1 MPDYAFTV
9 PQVQPVRQSSL
20 ADMLTMA
27 RGAQAYQQEQQMN
40 PLELRAKQ
48 MQVEQAAAANP
59 LELARIGAQSRVAT
73 GTEASSIAQ
82 AGSQAETAATGAASS
97 ALNLQANKAKAI
109 ANGYVGAINDPMIL
123 ESAAG
128 KPVDNAK
135 LVDYINNWGQQQAKA
150 SGVDPAA
157 ANNLIA
163 PYIKMAQ
170 ENPAG
175 LRNFLIQRHVA
186 GLSESGQL
194 GSYQTTTQVTP
205 EGRTVKFIPGAG
217 GTQEATVGIA
227 GGVNTAA
234 APAPQTGGVTQQQM
248 AGAPLPY
255 PIRSAAQQYIPE
267 PSEAAD
273 AAKGQAYREGLVARQ
288 SEMTSAKRSMSEVE
302 AKAKELE
309 QGFLPTSGVAGAIR
323 RKISGWAGDPTYIE
337 LSKDLANVQIGNL
350 KALGGSMDTVAGQSL
365 QKYANGDET
374 YPPDVLIKIVRRN
387 KADLTNIDMQ
397 ATAAQRFKQQAGD
410 QNMNK
415 FKQDWSRNAD
425 SKVFEAINLS
435 KEITDP
441 KEREKEYNKLFPNFS
456 DRKEFL
462 DKYRNLKKLS
472 ETGSL

>member
-59 LELARIGAQSRVAT
+59 LELQRLGAEARVAT
-73 GTEASSIAQ
+73 GTEAPRIAQ

-97 ALNLQANKAKAI
+97 ALNLQANKARII
-109 ANGYVGAINDPMIL
+109 ANGYVGAISDPMIL
-123 ESAAG
+123 KAAAG
-128 KPVDNAK
+128 EPVDNAQ

-150 SGVDPAA
+150 SGVSPADA
-157 ANNLIA
+157 GKLIE
-163 PYIKMAQ
+163 PYIETAKK
-170 ENPAG
+170 NPAG

-227 GGVNTAA
+227 GGVSAGA
-234 APAPQTGGVTQQQM
+234 APQAGGVTPQKM
-248 AGAPLPY
+248 TGAPLQY
-255 PIRSAAQQYIPE
+255 PIRTSAQFIPDPGEVEDRIAGQTYRNKLIAAQTNL
-267 PSEAAD
+267 SEGRRNVDEVIKQATKLD
-273 AAKGQAYREGLVARQ
+273 EQAYLKEGGFFGNLERVARMSIQ
-288 SEMTSAKRSMSEVE
+288 SAEYDAL
-302 AKAKELE
+302 A
-309 QGFLPTSGVAGAIR
+309 
-323 RKISGWAGDPTYIE
+323 
-337 LSKDLANVQIGNL
+337 KDLAKMHLTN
-350 KALGGSMDTVAGQSL
+350 AAAMGGAGGTVAGL
-365 QKYANGDET
+365 DMNAVAGGTIKV
-374 YPPDVLIKIVRRN
+374 PPKVLVDIARRVQ
-387 KADLTNIDMQ
+387 AQQTELDMQ
-397 ATAAQRFKQQAGD
+397 ATGAQKFAQQAGD

-425 SKVFEAINLS
+425 SKIFEAINLS
-435 KEITDP
+435 KGITDP
-441 KEREKEYNKLFPNFS
+441 KERLKKYNELFPSAN

-462 DKYRNLKKLS
+462 DKYKNLKKLS
-472 ETGSL
+472 ETGNL

>member
-1 MPDYAFTV
+1 MPEYNFTV

-20 ADMLTMA
+20 ADMLTIA
-27 RGAQAYQQEQQMN
+27 RGAQAYQQEQQIN

-48 MQVEQAAAANP
+48 MQVEQAAAVNP

-73 GTEASSIAQ
+73 GTEASSIAR
-82 AGSQAETAATGAASS
+82 AGSEAETAATGAASS
-97 ALNLQANKAKAI
+97 ALNLQANKAKTI

-163 PYIKMAQ
+163 PYVKMAQ

-205 EGRTVKFIPGAG
+205 EGRTVVSTPGIGTQTVQVGMAGGVSAGAAPQVGGVTPQQRPGAPLQYPVRTSAQFIPDPGEIEDRVAGQTYRNKLISAQTNLSEGRRNVDEVIKQATKLDEEAFLKGGGFFGNLERIARMSIQSAEYDALAKDLAKMHLSNATAMGGAG
-217 GTQEATVGIA
+217 GTVAGLDMNVVA
-227 GGVNTAA
+227 GGSIKVPPKVLIDIARRV
-234 APAPQTGGVTQQQM
+234 Q
-248 AGAPLPY
+248 
-255 PIRSAAQQYIPE
+255 AQQTE
-267 PSEAAD
+267 
-273 AAKGQAYREGLVARQ
+273 
-288 SEMTSAKRSMSEVE
+288 
-302 AKAKELE
+302 
-309 QGFLPTSGVAGAIR
+309 
-323 RKISGWAGDPTYIE
+323 
-337 LSKDLANVQIGNL
+337 
-350 KALGGSMDTVAGQSL
+350 
-365 QKYANGDET
+365 
-374 YPPDVLIKIVRRN
+374 
-387 KADLTNIDMQ
+387 IDMQ
-397 ATAAQRFKQQAGD
+397 ATGAQKFAQQYGD
-410 QNMNK
+410 NNMNK
-415 FKQDWSRNAD
+415 YKQDWSRNSD
-425 SKVFEAINLS
+425 SKIFEAINLS
-435 KEITDP
+435 KGITDP
-441 KEREKEYNKLFPNFS
+441 KERLKKYTELFPSAN

-462 DKYRNLKKLS
+462 DKYKNLKKLS

>member
-1 MPDYAFTV
+1 MPEYNFTV

-48 MQVEQAAAANP
+48 MAVEQSAAVNP
-59 LELARIGAQSRVAT
+59 LELARIGAESRVAT
-73 GTEASSIAQ
+73 GTETPRIAQ
-82 AGSQAETAATGAASS
+82 AGSQAETAATGAASA
-97 ALNLQANKAKAI
+97 ALNLQAGKARII
-109 ANGYVGAINDPMIL
+109 ANGYVGALTDPIIL
-123 ESAAG
+123 DAAAG
-128 KPVDNAK
+128 KPVDNAQ
-135 LVDYINNWGQQQAKA
+135 LVNYINNWGQEQAQA
-150 SGVDPAA
+150 AGVDPVSAA
-157 ANNLIA
+157 KLIE
-163 PYIKMAQ
+163 PYTKKAK
-170 ENPAG
+170 EDPAG
-175 LRNFLIQRHVA
+175 LFNFLIKRHVA
-186 GLSESGQL
+186 GLTEAGQL
-194 GSYQTTTQVTP
+194 SSYRATTDVTDT
-205 EGRTVKFIPGAG
+205 GRTVTKTPIG
-217 GTQEATVGIA
+217 GGKQEVNVGIA
-227 GGVNTAA
+227 GGVSTAA
-234 APAPQTGGVTQQQM
+234 APQAGGVTAQQM
-248 AGAPLPY
+248 TGAPLPY
-255 PIRSAAQQYIPE
+255 PVRSAAQQYIPE
-267 PSEAAD
+267 PSELAD

-288 SEMTSAKRSMSEVE
+288 SEMTSAKRSMNEVE

-441 KEREKEYNKLFPNFS
+441 KEREKEYNKLFPNPS

>member
-27 RGAQAYQQEQQMN
+27 RGAQAYQQEQQIN

-48 MQVEQAAAANP
+48 MQVEQAAAVNP

-97 ALNLQANKAKAI
+97 ALNLQTNKAKAI
-109 ANGYVGAINDPMIL
+109 ANGYVGAINDPIIL
-123 ESAAG
+123 NAAAG
-128 KPVDNAK
+128 NQVDNAQ

-163 PYIKMAQ
+163 PYVKMAQ

-205 EGRTVKFIPGAG
+205 EGRTVVSTPGIGTQTVQVGTAGGVSAGAAPQAGGVTPQQMTGAPLQYPVRTSAQFIPEPGEIEDRVAGQTYRNKLIAGQTNLSEGRRNVDEVIKQATKLDEQAYLKEGGFFGNLERVARMAIQSAEYDALAKDLAKMHLTNAAAMGGAG
-217 GTQEATVGIA
+217 GTVAGLDMNAVA
-227 GGVNTAA
+227 GGTIKVPPKVLIDIARRV
-234 APAPQTGGVTQQQM
+234 Q
-248 AGAPLPY
+248 
-255 PIRSAAQQYIPE
+255 AQQ
-267 PSEAAD
+267 
-273 AAKGQAYREGLVARQ
+273 
-288 SEMTSAKRSMSEVE
+288 T
-302 AKAKELE
+302 EL
-309 QGFLPTSGVAGAIR
+309 
-323 RKISGWAGDPTYIE
+323 
-337 LSKDLANVQIGNL
+337 
-350 KALGGSMDTVAGQSL
+350 
-365 QKYANGDET
+365 
-374 YPPDVLIKIVRRN
+374 
-387 KADLTNIDMQ
+387 DMQ
-397 ATAAQRFKQQAGD
+397 ATGAQKFAQQYGD
-410 QNMNK
+410 NNMNK
-415 FKQDWSRNAD
+415 YKQDWSRNAN
-425 SKVFEAINLS
+425 SKVFEAINIS
-435 KEITDP
+435 KGIEDP
-441 KEREKEYNKLFPNFS
+441 KERLKKYNELFPSAN

-462 DKYRNLKKLS
+462 DKYKNLKKLS

>member
-1 MPDYAFTV
+1 MPEYNFTV

-48 MQVEQAAAANP
+48 MQVEQAAAVNP
-59 LELARIGAQSRVAT
+59 LELAQKEAESRVAT
-73 GTEASSIAQ
+73 QTAAPRIAR
-82 AGSQAETAATGAASS
+82 AGSEAETAATGAASA
-97 ALNLQANKAKAI
+97 ALNLQTNKAKAI
-109 ANGYVGAINDPMIL
+109 ANGYVGAINDPIIL
-123 ESAAG
+123 NAAAG
-128 KPVDNAK
+128 NQVDNAQ

-150 SGVDPAA
+150 SGVSPTDAG
-157 ANNLIA
+157 NLIA
-163 PYIKMAQ
+163 PYIEAAKK
-170 ENPAG
+170 NPAG
-175 LRNFLIQRHVA
+175 LRDFLIQRHTA
-186 GLSESGQL
+186 GLTDSAQVD
-194 GSYQTTTQVTP
+194 SYRTTTQVTP
-205 EGRTVKFIPGAG
+205 EGRTVVFTPGI
-217 GTQEATVGIA
+217 GTQTVKVGTA
-227 GGVNTAA
+227 GGVGTAA
-234 APAPQTGGVTQQQM
+234 APQAGGVTAQQM
-248 AGAPLPY
+248 TGAPLPY
-255 PIRSAAQQYIPE
+255 PVRSAAQQYIPE
-267 PSEAAD
+267 PSELAD
-273 AAKGQAYREGLVARQ
+273 ATKGQTYREGLIARQ
-288 SEMTSAKRSMSEVE
+288 SEMTSAKRSMNEVE

-397 ATAAQRFKQQAGD
+397 ATAAQRFKQQFGD
-410 QNMNK
+410 NNMNK
-415 FKQDWSRNAD
+415 FKQDWSKNAD
-425 SKVFEAINLS
+425 SKVFEAMNIS

-441 KEREKEYNKLFPNFS
+441 KEREKEYNKLFPNLS

>member
-1 MPDYAFTV
+1 MPDYAFTT

-48 MQVEQAAAANP
+48 MQVEQAAAVNP
-59 LELARIGAQSRVAT
+59 LQLARIGAESRVAT
-73 GTEASSIAQ
+73 GTEAPRIAQ
-82 AGSQAETAATGAASS
+82 AGSQAETAATGAASA
-97 ALNLQANKAKAI
+97 ALNLQTNKAKAI
-109 ANGYVGAINDPMIL
+109 ANGYVGAINDPIIL
-123 ESAAG
+123 NAAAG
-128 KPVDNAK
+128 NQVDNAQ

-150 SGVDPAA
+150 SGVSPADA
-157 ANNLIA
+157 GNLIA
-163 PYIKMAQ
+163 PYIEAAKK
-170 ENPAG
+170 NPAG
-175 LRNFLIQRHVA
+175 LRDFLIQRHTA
-186 GLSESGQL
+186 GLTDSAQVD
-194 GSYQTTTQVTP
+194 SYRTTTQVTP
-205 EGRTVKFIPGAG
+205 EGRTVVSTPGI
-217 GTQEATVGIA
+217 GTQTVKVGIA
-227 GGVNTAA
+227 GGVNTA
-234 APAPQTGGVTQQQM
+234 PAPQAGGVTANQM
-248 AGAPLPY
+248 TGAPLPY
-255 PIRSAAQQYIPE
+255 PIRSAGQQYILE

-323 RKISGWAGDPTYIE
+323 RKISGWAGDPTYLE
-337 LSKDLANVQIGNL
+337 LSKDLADVQIKNL

-397 ATAAQRFKQQAGD
+397 ATAAQRFKQQFGD
-410 QNMNK
+410 NNMNK
-415 FKQDWSRNAD
+415 FKQDWSKNAD
-425 SKVFEAINLS
+425 SKVFEAMNIS

-441 KEREKEYNKLFPNFS
+441 KEREKEYNKLFPNPS

>member
-20 ADMLTMA
+20 ADMLTIA
-27 RGAQAYQQEQQMN
+27 RGAQAYQQEQQIN

-48 MQVEQAAAANP
+48 MQVEQAAAVNP

-73 GTEASSIAQ
+73 GTEASSIAR
-82 AGSQAETAATGAASS
+82 AGSEAETAATGAASS
-97 ALNLQANKAKAI
+97 ALNLQANKAKTI

-205 EGRTVKFIPGAG
+205 EGRTVVSTPGIGTQTVQVGTAGGVSAGAAPQAGGVTAAPAAPGAPLQYPVRTSAQFIAEPGEAEDRVAGQTYRNKLVAGQTNLSEGRRNVEEVIKQATKLDEEAYIKGGGFFGNLERAARMAIKSDEYDALAKDLAKMHLTNAAAMGGAG
-217 GTQEATVGIA
+217 GTVAGLDMNAVA
-227 GGVNTAA
+227 GGTIKVPPKVLVDIARRV
-234 APAPQTGGVTQQQM
+234 Q
-248 AGAPLPY
+248 
-255 PIRSAAQQYIPE
+255 AQQ
-267 PSEAAD
+267 
-273 AAKGQAYREGLVARQ
+273 
-288 SEMTSAKRSMSEVE
+288 T
-302 AKAKELE
+302 EL
-309 QGFLPTSGVAGAIR
+309 
-323 RKISGWAGDPTYIE
+323 
-337 LSKDLANVQIGNL
+337 
-350 KALGGSMDTVAGQSL
+350 
-365 QKYANGDET
+365 
-374 YPPDVLIKIVRRN
+374 
-387 KADLTNIDMQ
+387 DMQ
-397 ATAAQRFKQQAGD
+397 ATGAQKFARQYGD
-410 QNMNK
+410 NNMNK
-415 FKQDWSRNAD
+415 YKQDWSRNAD
-425 SKVFEAINLS
+425 SKIFEAINLS
-435 KEITDP
+435 KGITDP
-441 KEREKEYNKLFPNFS
+441 KERLKKYNELFPSAN

-462 DKYRNLKKLS
+462 DKYKNLKKLS
-472 ETGSL
+472 ETGNL

>member
-1 MPDYAFTV
+1 MPEYNFTV

-20 ADMLTMA
+20 ADMLNMA
-27 RGAQAYQQEQQMN
+27 RGAQTYQQQQALNPLELQAKQMAVEQSAAVN

-48 MQVEQAAAANP
+48 MQVEQSALMNPELFKAQVAAT
-59 LELARIGAQSRVAT
+59 QT
-73 GTEASSIAQ
+73 GE
-82 AGSQAETAATGAASS
+82 TGAASA
-97 ALNLQANKAKAI
+97 ALNLQTNKAKAI
-109 ANGYVGAINDPMIL
+109 ANGYVGAINDPIIL
-123 ESAAG
+123 NAAAG
-128 KPVDNAK
+128 NQVDNAQ

-150 SGVDPAA
+150 SGVNSVDAG
-157 ANNLIA
+157 NLIA
-163 PYIKMAQ
+163 PYIEAAKKS
-170 ENPAG
+170 PAG
-175 LRNFLIQRHVA
+175 LRDFLIQRHIA
-186 GLSESGQL
+186 GLTGPEQVD
-194 GSYQTTTQVTP
+194 SYRTTTQVGP
-205 EGRTVKFIPGAG
+205 DGRTVVSTPGI
-217 GTQEATVGIA
+217 GTQKVQVGIA
-227 GGVNTAA
+227 GGVSTAA
-234 APAPQTGGVTQQQM
+234 APQVGGVTAQQM
-248 AGAPLPY
+248 TGAFLPY
-255 PIRSAAQQYIPE
+255 PVRSAGQQYIPE
-267 PSEAAD
+267 PSELAD

-288 SEMTSAKRSMSEVE
+288 SEMTSAKRSMNEVE
-302 AKAKELE
+302 TKAKELE

-397 ATAAQRFKQQAGD
+397 ATAAQRFKQQFGD
-410 QNMNK
+410 NNMNK
-415 FKQDWSRNAD
+415 FKQDWSKNSD
-425 SKVFEAINLS
+425 SKVFEAINIS

-441 KEREKEYNKLFPNFS
+441 KEREKEYNKLFPNPS

>member
-1 MPDYAFTV
+1 MPEYNFTV

-59 LELARIGAQSRVAT
+59 LELQRLGAEARVAT
-73 GTEASSIAQ
+73 GTEAPRIARS
-82 AGSQAETAATGAASS
+82 ASEAETAATGAASA
-97 ALNLQANKAKAI
+97 ALNLQAGKARII

-123 ESAAG
+123 EAAAG

-135 LVDYINNWGQQQAKA
+135 LVNYISTWAQDQAKA
-150 SGVDPAA
+150 AGVDSAT

-163 PYIKMAQ
+163 PYIKVAQ
-170 ENPAG
+170 ENPSG

-194 GSYQTTTQVTP
+194 GSYQTNTAYTP
-205 EGRTVKFIPGAG
+205 EGRTVVTTPTLG
-217 GTQEATVGIA
+217 GTQTVQVGIA

-234 APAPQTGGVTQQQM
+234 APAPQAGGVTAPQM

-255 PIRSAAQQYIPE
+255 PVRSAAQQYIPE
-267 PSEAAD
+267 PSELAE
-273 AAKGQAYREGLVARQ
+273 AAKGQAYREGLIARQ
-288 SEMTSAKRSMSEVE
+288 SEMTLAKRSMNEVE

-397 ATAAQRFKQQAGD
+397 ATAAQRFKQQFGD
-410 QNMNK
+410 NNMNK
-415 FKQDWSRNAD
+415 FKQDWSKNAD
-425 SKVFEAINLS
+425 SKVFEAINIS

-441 KEREKEYNKLFPNFS
+441 KEREKEYNKLFPNPS

>member
-1 MPDYAFTV
+1 MPDYAFTT

-59 LELARIGAQSRVAT
+59 LELQRLGAEARVAT
-73 GTEASSIAQ
+73 GTEVPRIAQ
-82 AGSQAETAATGAASS
+82 AGSQAETAATGAASA
-97 ALNLQANKAKAI
+97 ALNLQAGKARII

-123 ESAAG
+123 EAAAG
-128 KPVDNAK
+128 KPVDNDK
-135 LVDYINNWGQQQAKA
+135 LVNYISTWAQDQAKA
-150 SGVDPAA
+150 AGVDSAT

-163 PYIKMAQ
+163 PYIKVAQ
-170 ENPAG
+170 ENPSG

-194 GSYQTTTQVTP
+194 GSYQTSTAVTP
-205 EGRTVKFIPGAG
+205 EGRTVVSTPTRG
-217 GTQEATVGIA
+217 GTQTVQVGTA
-227 GGVNTAA
+227 GGVGT
-234 APAPQTGGVTQQQM
+234 APAPQAGGVTAQQM
-248 AGAPLPY
+248 TGAPLPY
-255 PIRSAAQQYIPE
+255 PVRSAAQQYIPE
-267 PSEAAD
+267 PSELAE
-273 AAKGQAYREGLVARQ
+273 AAKGQAYREGLIARQ
-288 SEMTSAKRSMSEVE
+288 SEMTSAKRSMNEVE

-397 ATAAQRFKQQAGD
+397 ATAAQRFKQQFGD
-410 QNMNK
+410 NNMNK
-415 FKQDWSRNAD
+415 FKQDWSKNAD
-425 SKVFEAINLS
+425 SKVFEAMNIS

-441 KEREKEYNKLFPNFS
+441 KEREKEYNKLFPNPS

>member
-1 MPDYAFTV
+1 MPEYNFTV

-27 RGAQAYQQEQQMN
+27 RGAQAYRQEQQIN
-40 PLELRAKQ
+40 PLELQAKQ
-48 MQVEQAAAANP
+48 MQVEQAAAVNP

-82 AGSQAETAATGAASS
+82 AASAAETAATGAASS
-97 ALNLQANKAKAI
+97 ALNLQANKAKTI

-194 GSYQTTTQVTP
+194 GSYQTSTAVTP
-205 EGRTVKFIPGAG
+205 EGRTVVSTPTLGGTQTVQVGTAGGVGTAAAPQAGGVTAQQMTGAPLQYPVRTSAKFIPEPGEEEDRISGQTYRNKLISAQTNLSEGRRNVEEVIKQATKLGEEAYIKEGGFFGNLERAARMAIQSAEYDALAKDLAKMHLTNATAMGGAG
-217 GTQEATVGIA
+217 GTVAGLDMNAVA
-227 GGVNTAA
+227 GGTIKVPPKVLVDIARRV
-234 APAPQTGGVTQQQM
+234 Q
-248 AGAPLPY
+248 
-255 PIRSAAQQYIPE
+255 AQQTE
-267 PSEAAD
+267 
-273 AAKGQAYREGLVARQ
+273 
-288 SEMTSAKRSMSEVE
+288 
-302 AKAKELE
+302 
-309 QGFLPTSGVAGAIR
+309 
-323 RKISGWAGDPTYIE
+323 
-337 LSKDLANVQIGNL
+337 
-350 KALGGSMDTVAGQSL
+350 
-365 QKYANGDET
+365 
-374 YPPDVLIKIVRRN
+374 
-387 KADLTNIDMQ
+387 IDMQ
-397 ATAAQRFKQQAGD
+397 ATGAQKFSRQAGD

-415 FKQDWSRNAD
+415 YKQDWSKNAD
-425 SKVFEAINLS
+425 SKVFEAINIS
-435 KEITDP
+435 KGIEDP
-441 KEREKEYNKLFPNFS
+441 KERLKKYNELFPS
-456 DRKEFL
+456 AGSRKEFL
-462 DKYRNLKKLS
+462 EKYKNLKKLS

>member
-1 MPDYAFTV
+1 LVNYISTW
-9 PQVQPVRQSSL
+9 
-20 ADMLTMA
+20 
-27 RGAQAYQQEQQMN
+27 AQ
-40 PLELRAKQ
+40 
-48 MQVEQAAAANP
+48 
-59 LELARIGAQSRVAT
+59 
-73 GTEASSIAQ
+73 
-82 AGSQAETAATGAASS
+82 
-97 ALNLQANKAKAI
+97 
-109 ANGYVGAINDPMIL
+109 D
-123 ESAAG
+123 
-128 KPVDNAK
+128 
-135 LVDYINNWGQQQAKA
+135 QAKA
-150 SGVDPAA
+150 AGVDSAT

-163 PYIKMAQ
+163 PYIKVAQ
-170 ENPAG
+170 ENPSG

-194 GSYQTTTQVTP
+194 GSYQTSTAVTP
-205 EGRTVKFIPGAG
+205 EGRTVVSTPTRG
-217 GTQEATVGIA
+217 GTQTVQVGTA
-227 GGVNTAA
+227 GGVGT
-234 APAPQTGGVTQQQM
+234 APAPQAGGVTAQQM
-248 AGAPLPY
+248 TGAPLPY
-255 PIRSAAQQYIPE
+255 PVRSAAQQYIPE
-267 PSEAAD
+267 PSELAE
-273 AAKGQAYREGLVARQ
+273 AAKGQAYREGLIARQ
-288 SEMTSAKRSMSEVE
+288 SEMTSAKRSMNEVE

-397 ATAAQRFKQQAGD
+397 ATAAQRFKQQFGD
-410 QNMNK
+410 NNMNK
-415 FKQDWSRNAD
+415 FKQDWSKNAD
-425 SKVFEAINLS
+425 SKVFEAMNIS

-441 KEREKEYNKLFPNFS
+441 KEREKEYNKLFPNPS

>member
-1 MPDYAFTV
+1 MPEYNFTV
-9 PQVQPVRQSSL
+9 PQVQPIRQSSL

-48 MQVEQAAAANP
+48 MQVEQAAAVNP
-59 LELARIGAQSRVAT
+59 LELARIGAESRVAT
-73 GTEASSIAQ
+73 GTEAPRIAR
-82 AGSQAETAATGAASS
+82 AGSEAETAATGAASS
-97 ALNLQANKAKAI
+97 ALNLQAGKAKII

-123 ESAAG
+123 EAAAG
-128 KPVDNAK
+128 KPVDSAK
-135 LVDYINNWGQQQAKA
+135 LVNYISTWAQDQAKA
-150 SGVDPAA
+150 AGVDSAT

-163 PYIKMAQ
+163 PYIKVAQ

-217 GTQEATVGIA
+217 GTQEAAVGIA
-227 GGVNTAA
+227 GGVNTA
-234 APAPQTGGVTQQQM
+234 PAPQAGGVTANQM
-248 AGAPLPY
+248 TGAPLPY
-255 PIRSAAQQYIPE
+255 PIRSAGQQYIPE

-273 AAKGQAYREGLVARQ
+273 AVKGQAYREGLIARQ

-441 KEREKEYNKLFPNFS
+441 KEREKEYNKLFPNPS

>member
-1 MPDYAFTV
+1 
-9 PQVQPVRQSSL
+9 
-20 ADMLTMA
+20 MLTMA

-48 MQVEQAAAANP
+48 MAVEQSAAVNP
-59 LELARIGAQSRVAT
+59 LELAQKEAESRVAT
-73 GTEASSIAQ
+73 QTAAPRIAR
-82 AGSQAETAATGAASS
+82 AGSEAETAATGAASA
-97 ALNLQANKAKAI
+97 ALNLQAGKARII

-123 ESAAG
+123 EAAAG
-128 KPVDNAK
+128 KPVDNTK
-135 LVDYINNWGQQQAKA
+135 LVNYISTWAQDQAKA
-150 SGVDPAA
+150 AGVDSAT

-163 PYIKMAQ
+163 PYIKVAQ

-194 GSYQTTTQVTP
+194 GSYQTATQVTP
-205 EGRTVKFIPGAG
+205 EGRTVVSTPTLG
-217 GTQEATVGIA
+217 GTQTVQVGTA
-227 GGVNTAA
+227 GGVNTA
-234 APAPQTGGVTQQQM
+234 PAPQAGGVTQQQM

-267 PSEAAD
+267 PSELAD

-309 QGFLPTSGVAGAIR
+309 QGFLPTTGVAGALR
-323 RKISGWAGDPTYIE
+323 RKLSGWAGDPTYIE

-397 ATAAQRFKQQAGD
+397 ATAAQRFKQQFGD

-415 FKQDWSRNAD
+415 FKQDWSKNAD

-435 KEITDP
+435 KEITNP
-441 KEREKEYNKLFPNFS
+441 KEREKEYNKLFPNPS

-462 DKYRNLKKLS
+462 EKYRNLKKLS

>member
-1 MPDYAFTV
+1 MPEYNFTV

-27 RGAQAYQQEQQMN
+27 RGAQAYRQEQQMN
-40 PLELRAKQ
+40 PLELQAKQ
-48 MQVEQAAAANP
+48 MQVEQAAAVNP

-82 AGSQAETAATGAASS
+82 AGSQAETAATGAASA
-97 ALNLQANKAKAI
+97 ALNLQAGKARII
-109 ANGYVGAINDPMIL
+109 ANGYVGALTDPMIL
-123 ESAAG
+123 DAAAG
-128 KPVDNAK
+128 KPVDNAQ
-135 LVDYINNWGQQQAKA
+135 LVNYINNWGQEQAQA
-150 SGVDPAA
+150 AGVDPVSAA
-157 ANNLIA
+157 KLIE
-163 PYIKMAQ
+163 PYTKKAK
-170 ENPAG
+170 EDPAG
-175 LRNFLIQRHVA
+175 LFNFLIKRHVA
-186 GLSESGQL
+186 GLTEAGQL
-194 GSYQTTTQVTP
+194 SSYRATTDVTDT
-205 EGRTVKFIPGAG
+205 GRTVTKTPVG
-217 GTQEATVGIA
+217 GGKQEVNVGIA
-227 GGVNTAA
+227 GGVSTAA
-234 APAPQTGGVTQQQM
+234 APQAGGVTAQQM
-248 AGAPLPY
+248 TGAPLPY

-267 PSEAAD
+267 PSELAD
-273 AAKGQAYREGLVARQ
+273 ATKGQTYREGLIARQ
-288 SEMTSAKRSMSEVE
+288 SEMTSAKRSMNEVE

-323 RKISGWAGDPTYIE
+323 RKISGWAGDPTYLE
-337 LSKDLANVQIGNL
+337 LSKDLADVQIKNL

-397 ATAAQRFKQQAGD
+397 ATAVQKFKQQFGD

-415 FKQDWSRNAD
+415 FKQDWSRNSD

-441 KEREKEYNKLFPNFS
+441 KEREKEYNKLFPNPS

-472 ETGSL
+472 ETGRL

>member
-48 MQVEQAAAANP
+48 MQVEQAAAVNP

-73 GTEASSIAQ
+73 GTEASSIAR
-82 AGSQAETAATGAASS
+82 AGSEAETAATGAASA
-97 ALNLQANKAKAI
+97 ALNLQTNKAKAI
-109 ANGYVGAINDPMIL
+109 ANGYVGAINDPIIL
-123 ESAAG
+123 NAAAG
-128 KPVDNAK
+128 NQVDNAQ
-135 LVDYINNWGQQQAKA
+135 LVDYINKWGQQQAKA
-150 SGVDPAA
+150 SGVSPADA
-157 ANNLIA
+157 GKLIE
-163 PYIKMAQ
+163 PYIEAAKK
-170 ENPAG
+170 NPAG
-175 LRNFLIQRHVA
+175 LRNFLIQRHTA
-186 GLSESGQL
+186 GLNEPAQVD
-194 GSYQTTTQVTP
+194 SYRTTTQVTP
-205 EGRTVKFIPGAG
+205 EGRTVVSTPGI
-217 GTQEATVGIA
+217 GTQTVQVGTA
-227 GGVNTAA
+227 GGVSAGA
-234 APAPQTGGVTQQQM
+234 APQAGGVTAPQM
-248 AGAPLPY
+248 TGAPLPY
-255 PIRSAAQQYIPE
+255 PVRSAAQQYIPE

-288 SEMTSAKRSMSEVE
+288 SEMTSAKRSMNEVE

-441 KEREKEYNKLFPNFS
+441 KEREKEYNKLFPNPS

>member
-1 MPDYAFTV
+1 MPEYNFTA
-9 PQVQPVRQSSL
+9 PQVQPIRQSSL

-48 MQVEQAAAANP
+48 MAVEQSAAANP
-59 LELARIGAQSRVAT
+59 LELQKLGAEARVAT
-73 GTEASSIAQ
+73 GTAEPRIAR
-82 AGSQAETAATGAASS
+82 AGSEAETAATGAASS
-97 ALNLQANKAKAI
+97 ALNLQTNKAKAI
-109 ANGYVGAINDPMIL
+109 ANGYVGAINDPIIL
-123 ESAAG
+123 NAAAG
-128 KPVDNAK
+128 NQVDNAQ

-150 SGVDPAA
+150 SGVSPADA
-157 ANNLIA
+157 GNLIA
-163 PYIKMAQ
+163 PYIEAAKK
-170 ENPAG
+170 NPAG
-175 LRNFLIQRHVA
+175 LRDFLIQRHTA
-186 GLSESGQL
+186 GLTDSAQVD
-194 GSYQTTTQVTP
+194 SYRTTTQVTP
-205 EGRTVKFIPGAG
+205 EGRTVVSTPGI
-217 GTQEATVGIA
+217 GTQTVKVGIA
-227 GGVNTAA
+227 GGVNTA
-234 APAPQTGGVTQQQM
+234 PAPQAGGVTANQM
-248 AGAPLPY
+248 TGAPLPY
-255 PIRSAAQQYIPE
+255 LIRSAGQQYIPE

-273 AAKGQAYREGLVARQ
+273 AVKGQAYREGLVARQ
-288 SEMTSAKRSMSEVE
+288 SEMTSAKRSMNEVE

-309 QGFLPTSGVAGAIR
+309 QGFLPTSGVAGALR
-323 RKISGWAGDPTYIE
+323 RKLSGWAGDPTYIE

-397 ATAAQRFKQQAGD
+397 ATAAQRFKQQFGD

-415 FKQDWSRNAD
+415 FKQDWSKNAD
-425 SKVFEAINLS
+425 SKVFEAINIS

-441 KEREKEYNKLFPNFS
+441 KEREKEYNKLFPNPS

>member
-48 MQVEQAAAANP
+48 MQVEQAAAVNP

-73 GTEASSIAQ
+73 GTEASSIAR
-82 AGSQAETAATGAASS
+82 AGSEAETAATGAASA
-97 ALNLQANKAKAI
+97 ALNLQTNKAKAI
-109 ANGYVGAINDPMIL
+109 ANGYVGAINDPIIL
-123 ESAAG
+123 NAAAG
-128 KPVDNAK
+128 NQVDNAQ

-150 SGVDPAA
+150 SGVSPADA
-157 ANNLIA
+157 GKLIE
-163 PYIKMAQ
+163 PYIEAAKK
-170 ENPAG
+170 NPAG
-175 LRNFLIQRHVA
+175 LRNFLIQRHTA
-186 GLSESGQL
+186 GLNEPAQVD
-194 GSYQTTTQVTP
+194 SYRTTTQVTP
-205 EGRTVKFIPGAG
+205 EGRTVVSTPGI
-217 GTQEATVGIA
+217 GTQTVQVGTA
-227 GGVNTAA
+227 GGVSAGA
-234 APAPQTGGVTQQQM
+234 APQAGGVTAPQM
-248 AGAPLPY
+248 TGAPLPY
-255 PIRSAAQQYIPE
+255 PVRSAAQQYIPE

-288 SEMTSAKRSMSEVE
+288 SEMTSAKRSMNEVE

-441 KEREKEYNKLFPNFS
+441 KEREKEYNKLFPNLS